1 VGVSGLEVPH
11 ADVHLIPLNGV
22 ADINFER
29 PKLDVSQDDL
39 AATAAKIR
47 QA

>member
-1 VGVSGLEVPH
+1 
-11 ADVHLIPLNGV
+11 LNGV

-29 PKLDVSQDDL
+29 PKMKVTQDDL
-39 AATAAKIR
+39 AATAARIR